1 MAFQVDAFQNNAFQA
16 SQIQIIPADMHD
28 GKFHQDK
35 RLKKRFDEDTEKA
48 RLRKAQIIQAY
59 EHLVEGRPELVQEI
73 TEAVMGEDAKPALPN
88 SAPAIDFD
96 KLLANLDRAEQLWAA
111 YLELDDEEVLL
122 LI

>member
-1 MAFQVDAFQNNAFQA
+1 MAFQQNAFQNDAFQV
-16 SQIQIIPADMHD
+16 STIQIILADTHD
-28 GKFHQDK
+28 GKYHHK
-35 RLKKRFDEDTEKA
+35 RVKERFDEDAEKA

-73 TEAVMGEDAKPALPN
+73 TEAVMGEDAKPA
-88 SAPAIDFD
+88 SIQAVQAIDFD

>member
-1 MAFQVDAFQNNAFQA
+1 MAFQVDAFQNNAFQT
-16 SQIQIIPADMHD
+16 SQIQIIPADTHD
-28 GKFHQDK
+28 GKYHDK
-35 RLKKRFDEDTEKA
+35 RLKKRFADDNEKA

-88 SAPAIDFD
+88 AAPAIDFD